1 METIDRKTVASELAK
16 AIFDLTDQD
25 HDSMY
30 RIGKVEMR
38 LRKLYYMV
46 NEPDLSITEIL
57 EKVDQVIN
65 CK

>member
-1 METIDRKTVASELAK
+1 MEAFDRKTVASELAK

-25 HDSMY
+25 QDSMY
-30 RIGKVEMR
+30 RIGKVEVR

-46 NEPDLSITEIL
+46 DEPGLSITEIL

-65 CK
+65 SK

>member
-1 METIDRKTVASELAK
+1 METFDRKTVASELAK

-25 HDSMY
+25 QEPMY

-46 NEPDLSITEIL
+46 NDPDLSITEIL
-57 EKVDQVIN
+57 EKIDQVIN
-65 CK
+65 FE